1 MGFFPFYTDIENKKC
16 LVIGGGKVAFRKV
29 EKLLSFSPEI
39 TVVSPYVCE
48 GILSIDSIKIIERKF
63 IESDIENA
71 FMVICA
77 TDDREVNAFVSELCM
92 EKKIPVNVVDQP
104 ELCSFYFPSIVR
116 KNNITVGISTEGKS
130 PVIARFLREK
140 IESEIDDDILD
151 MAEIISYARS
161 EIRKIYDTESSRKN
175 ALEKIFK
182 MCLEN
187 KIRSRD
193 NLEKYISTLQ
203 LTVD

>member
-29 EKLLSFSPEI
+29 EKLLLFSPEI
-39 TVVSPYVCE
+39 TVISPYVCN
-48 GILSIDSIKIIERKF
+48 GILSIDGIKIIERKF

-77 TDDREVNAFVSELCM
+77 TDDREVNAFVSRLCM

-116 KNNITVGISTEGKS
+116 KHNITVGISTEGKS

-140 IESEIDDDILD
+140 IETEIDDDILD

-175 ALEKIFK
+175 ILEKIFK

-187 KIRSRD
+187 KIKSRD
-193 NLEKYISTLQ
+193 DLEKYISTLQ
-203 LTVD
+203 LTGI